1 MEFKYALFNFIIII
15 YILIILFIYLYF
27 FSFKQNYIENFSFHE
42 LPTAN
47 ITLPNISITNIAAAD
62 FDRDGALDL
71 LVQGKDKNGDQE
83 ILKIYFGQYTHF
95 SKDITLNP
103 PVGPVSIIDY
113 NLDLKPDLIGNI
125 MIDNELTRVV
135 WINSEGDSFF
145 EIVPFSPQGSNYPP
159 IESSHSV
166 SMVDFD
172 GDCLSDLLIPS
183 KYNNELYFEMWMLN
197 STSGKM
203 KQHDTYGRIKSVPG
217 QGQLTFADFDGDG
230 NIDIL
235 FPVCDPYPSC
245 SKENSIKIIFNQQKT
260 VCGSIFEKN
269 CRSSGSLCESD
280 PDFKIEPFDTNE
292 SNDNVVIINKTAF
305 GENTRFN
312 ALNDVPLIIR
322 AGDYN
327 LDRFPDILVPLV
339 VDGKAKIQLWKNVPC
354 TMKLCGTTKRRT
366 FVPVREGTKELDNIE
381 DTYTSTFFDI
391 DEGGKND
398 IIVFQYDSSK
408 MKYYS
413 SALYNNFYND
423 AYFLKLLGL
432 NGICTMCISGG
443 EKKPYSV
450 NQHGTIFKYTFTDLK
465 GSQVSAIASQL
476 PQSTHLSLYTPYTL
490 NGLSRPASYV
500 DYIFMGVTIS
510 TNGTSSSHY
519 QSWPGII
526 PNSQVV
532 ISPYPP
538 TESSNWVI
546 ELYISPSSST
556 VWIALAVCCWLLVI
570 GAAILFLQY
579 REKKQDEKE
588 KKEKEHLFSFKAM

>member
-1 MEFKYALFNFIIII
+1 MFIHCFHSFF
-15 YILIILFIYLYF
+15 LIYLNLFYV
-27 FSFKQNYIENFSFHE
+27 ENFTFKI
-42 LPTAN
+42 LPSAN
-47 ITLPNISITNIAAAD
+47 ITLPDISITNIAAAD

-71 LVQGKDKNGDQE
+71 LVQGKDKNDDNE
-83 ILKIYFGQYTHF
+83 ILNIFYGQYNRF
-95 SKDITLNP
+95 SKNITLYP

-113 NLDLKPDLIGNI
+113 NLDLKPDLLGNA
-125 MIDNELTRVV
+125 MIDDTLTRVV
-135 WINSEGDSFF
+135 WLNIGDNFG
-145 EIVPFSPQGSNYPP
+145 VPTPFLGSSLPP
-159 IESSHSV
+159 IESSHAV
-166 SMVDFD
+166 SLVDFD

-183 KYNNELYFEMWMLN
+183 KYDNELVFEMWMLN
-197 STSGKM
+197 STNGKM
-203 KQHDTYGRIKSVPG
+203 KQHNLYSRIKSVPG

-245 SKENSIKIIFNQQKT
+245 SNENSIKIIFNQQKT
-260 VCGSIFEKN
+260 VCGSIFQKD
-269 CRSSGSLCESD
+269 CRSSSSLCTSD
-280 PDFKIEPFDTNE
+280 PNFRFDSFDTSV
-292 SNDNVVIINKTAF
+292 SNNNVVIINKTSF
-305 GENTRFN
+305 GENTKFN
-312 ALNDVPLIIR
+312 AIEDIPLIIR

-327 LDRFPDILVPLV
+327 LDRFPDILVPLIV
-339 VDGKAKIQLWKNVPC
+339 NGKPKIQLWKNVPC
-354 TMKLCGTTKRRT
+354 TQKLCGSSKRRT
-366 FVPVREGTKELDNIE
+366 FIPVTEGVEELNDIE
-381 DTYTSTFFDI
+381 NTYTSTFFDI

-408 MKYYS
+408 QKYHS
-413 SALYNNFYND
+413 TALYNNFYND
-423 AYFLKLLGL
+423 AYFLKMLGL

-450 NQHGTIFKYTFTDLK
+450 NQYGTVFKYTFSDLR
-465 GSQVSAIASQL
+465 GSQVSAIVSQL
-476 PQSTHLSLYTPYTL
+476 PQSTHLSLYSPYAL
-490 NGLSRPASYV
+490 SGLSRPASYV
-500 DYIFMGVTIS
+500 DYIYMGVIIS

-538 TESSNWVI
+538 TKSANWVM

-556 VWIALAVCCWLLVI
+556 VWIALAVCCWLIVI
-570 GAAILFLQY
+570 GGAILLLQY